1 MMRSYKAL
9 AKFFATLSQDR
20 ETEFE
25 ANEMTHLKLQKL
37 LYYAQGWAL
46 VDLGY
51 PLFHNE
57 IRAWEHGPVVVDAY
71 EDLKKFKREILKP
84 ECIEAG
90 SESLSEEEE
99 QFLTK
104 VYDVYGIYSAWGLRE
119 LTHEEDPW
127 KDNYPFNEIKEAD
140 LKAFF
145 QKIKDNETQAT

>member
-1 MMRSYKAL
+1 MRSYKAV
-9 AKFFATLSQDR
+9 AKFFATLSQKT

-51 PLFHNE
+51 ALFHNE
-57 IRAWEHGPVVVDAY
+57 IRAWEHGPVVVEAY
-71 EDLKKFKREILKP
+71 HDLKQFGKNTLLP
-84 ECIEAG
+84 ESIDAG
-90 SESLSEEEE
+90 SEELTEDEK

-127 KDNYPFNEIKEAD
+127 KNNHPFNEIKEDD
-140 LKAFF
+140 LKVFF
-145 QKIKDNETQAT
+145 QKIKDNETQAN